1 MSSAL
6 RGMLNTHLAGAI
18 RTAPDD
24 LVFCTL
30 KGTPLN
36 SKNLYNRE
44 LAPAC
49 DGIKQPRVSWHS
61 FRHTH
66 ATQLAELGESIKMAQ
81 ALLGHSDLETTLNT
95 YTHVIPE
102 SQRRAV
108 DRVAGVLFSDVLNLP
123 SIKEEKRVN

>member
-1 MSSAL
+1 
-6 RGMLNTHLAGAI
+6 
-18 RTAPDD
+18 

>member
-1 MSSAL
+1 MRVR
-6 RGMLNTHLAGAI
+6 RGNG
-18 RTAPDD
+18 PDD
-24 LVFCTL
+24 LVFCTP

-36 SKNLYNRE
+36 SKSLCNRE

-49 DGIKQPRVSWHS
+49 DRIKQPRVSWHS

-66 ATQLAELGESIKMAQ
+66 ATQLAESGESLKTAQ

-95 YTHVIPE
+95 YMHVIPE

-108 DRVAGVLFSDVLNLP
+108 EQVSGVLFSSVLKLDP
-123 SIKEEKRVN
+123 DSKEPGRIN

>member
-1 MSSAL
+1 
-6 RGMLNTHLAGAI
+6 
-18 RTAPDD
+18 
-24 LVFCTL
+24 
-30 KGTPLN
+30 
-36 SKNLYNRE
+36 
-44 LAPAC
+44 
-49 DGIKQPRVSWHS
+49 
-61 FRHTH
+61 
-66 ATQLAELGESIKMAQ
+66 LGESIKMAQ